1 MGLPLHNG
9 GGGALDLSFFS
20 MVAFWTFR
28 CSVTSLCCCWVAVAL
43 WTFCCL
49 VAAVLWTFC

>member
-43 WTFCCL
+43 WTFCCS